1 MKYKYISFVY
11 IKQKKAG
18 PMKSTKIADTTKKER
33 IELIKSWQEPEDGLE
48 DSGMDL
54 FDMYHDYI
62 EGIREIKEINASMTI
77 NYITEEDLR

>member
-1 MKYKYISFVY
+1 
-11 IKQKKAG
+11 
-18 PMKSTKIADTTKKER
+18 MKSTKIADTTKKER

-62 EGIREIKEINASMTI
+62 EGIREIEEINASITI